1 MRSPLSI
8 AHHHVVH
15 ITCLNQF
22 SASTLFSFYLF
33 YYSMAEP
40 RVLVLRFVLS
50 HDSHHFRVDFKL
62 SHRAFI
68 KWHGVGGR
76 TVSKTLHLDLNVI
89 ETFRPEIIIMQLGS
103 NDLPDSGPSHVGS
116 AIDDFVRLLHD
127 TYGVKVVCVCQTIMR
142 QGALVFNRKAKLL
155 TKYLRVDLEPIPYP
169 TRSSAKRAR
178 VTELIETHP
187 GPGAQQQAEAST
199 EQPLT
204 AVNMQALSASDRK
217 SVV

>member
-8 AHHHVVH
+8 AHHHVVQ

-22 SASTLFSFYLF
+22 SASTLFSFYLS

-40 RVLVLRFVLS
+40 RVLVLGHSFICRLRFVLS

-89 ETFRPEIIIMQLGS
+89 ETFRPEIIIMQLGF
-103 NDLPDSGPSHVGS
+103 NDLTDSDPLHVGS
-116 AIDDFVRLLHD
+116 AIEDFVRLLHN

-142 QGALVFNRKAKLL
+142 QGAVVFNRKAKLL
-155 TKYLRVDLEPIPYP
+155 TKYLRVVLEPIPY
-169 TRSSAKRAR
+169 A
-178 VTELIETHP
+178 IFG
-187 GPGAQQQAEAST
+187 GP
-199 EQPLT
+199 
-204 AVNMQALSASDRK
+204 
-217 SVV
+217 

>member
-33 YYSMAEP
+33 YLSVIC
-40 RVLVLRFVLS
+40 RLRFVLS
-50 HDSHHFRVDFKL
+50 RDSHHFRVDFKL

-89 ETFRPEIIIMQLGS
+89 ETFRPEIIIMQLGFH
-103 NDLPDSGPSHVGS
+103 DLTDSDPLHVGS

-142 QGALVFNRKAKLL
+142 
-155 TKYLRVDLEPIPYP
+155 
-169 TRSSAKRAR
+169 
-178 VTELIETHP
+178 
-187 GPGAQQQAEAST
+187 
-199 EQPLT
+199 
-204 AVNMQALSASDRK
+204 
-217 SVV
+217 